1 MSVLF
6 SIIEKMKE
14 IEVKDGKPEL
24 LALIDKSKSEPILIR
39 IEGLTE
45 AVLISFEQYQG
56 FLEAM
61 EELDDIAVA
70 EKSLR
75 ESGPNI
81 PWDDVKKDLG
91 LS

>member
-1 MSVLF
+1 MR
-6 SIIEKMKE
+6 E
-14 IEVKDGKPEL
+14 IDLEDGNPKL
-24 LALIDKSKSEPILIR
+24 LALIDKSKSEPIVMK
-39 IEGLTE
+39 IEGSTK

-61 EELDDIAVA
+61 EELDDIAAA

>member
-1 MSVLF
+1 MR
-6 SIIEKMKE
+6 E
-14 IEVKDGKPEL
+14 IDLEDCNPKL
-24 LALIDKSKSEPILIR
+24 LALIDKSKSEPIVMK
-39 IEGLTE
+39 IESSTK

-61 EELDDIAVA
+61 EELDDIAAA

>member
-1 MSVLF
+1 MR
-6 SIIEKMKE
+6 E
-14 IEVKDGKPEL
+14 IDIKDGNPEL
-24 LALIDKSKSEPILIR
+24 LALIDKSKSEPIVMK

-56 FLEAM
+56 FIEAI
-61 EELDDIAVA
+61 EDLDDIAAA

-81 PWDDVKKDLG
+81 PWNEVKKDLG